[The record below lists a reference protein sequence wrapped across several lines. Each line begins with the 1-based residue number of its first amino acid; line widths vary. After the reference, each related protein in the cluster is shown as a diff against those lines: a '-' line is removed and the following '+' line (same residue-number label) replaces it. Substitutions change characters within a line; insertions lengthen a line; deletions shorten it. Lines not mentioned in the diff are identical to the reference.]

1 MTASKICRVLSPSI
15 VMANTHEVIAKPRPH
30 TMSTIEAFFRSRL
43 NNHVATMTHMIVI
56 AAISIASVMVY
67 LFSICN

>member
-30 TMSTIEAFFRSRL
+30 TMSTIEAFFKIKL
-43 NNHVATMTHMIVI
+43 NNQVATMMHRIVI
-56 AAISIASVMVY
+56 AATNIASAMA
-67 LFSICN
+67 